1 MGVFPVANDGQQND
15 QPDPQQQ
22 NDGGGG
28 DGQNPE
34 SDPAAE
40 KFWKQMDER
49 LDAAIARGVSK
60 HVPRASKP
68 GTARSGR
75 TTLPEMIA
83 QFMGGP
89 FAPEKDKK

>member
-1 MGVFPVANDGQQND
+1 MGVFPVANDGQQQSD
-15 QPDPQQQ
+15 GQPDPQQQ
-22 NDGGGG
+22 DGGGG
-28 DGQNPE
+28 DGN
-34 SDPAAE
+34 SGTDPAAE
-40 KFWKQMDER
+40 RFWAQMDER
-49 LDAAIARGVSK
+49 LDAAIARGVQK

-89 FAPEKDKK
+89 FTPDKKS